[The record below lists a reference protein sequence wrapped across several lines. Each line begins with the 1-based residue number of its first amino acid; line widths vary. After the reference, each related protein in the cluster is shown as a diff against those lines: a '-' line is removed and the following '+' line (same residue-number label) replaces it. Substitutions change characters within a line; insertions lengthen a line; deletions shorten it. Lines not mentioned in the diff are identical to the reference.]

1 MFWRSVLRASTEVS
15 AAAVMV
21 WVAVVVVVLVMAV
34 VVSDGH
40 SSCSLADGGND
51 DFVDVGSDNSIE

>member
-1 MFWRSVLRASTEVS
+1 
-15 AAAVMV
+15 MV